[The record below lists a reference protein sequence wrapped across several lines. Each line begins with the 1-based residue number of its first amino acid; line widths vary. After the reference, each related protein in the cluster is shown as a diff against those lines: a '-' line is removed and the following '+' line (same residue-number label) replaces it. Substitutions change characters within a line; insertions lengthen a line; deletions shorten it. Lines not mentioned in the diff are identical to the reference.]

1 MTGSDAFNQIV
12 ASNSLG
18 RAVLPFGTRDYLKEF
33 SNNLQGGSGSPAG
46 SDDSNHQDTEG
57 NGFDPTKG
65 GQSQA
70 RLYTAKEDITP
81 EEAAIFDT
89 KIQDLKNA
97 SIIGALSIP
106 FKADA
111 FSKLEGDAKLKA
123 TGTRGVDDLYY
134 DLNSGLEKI
143 NGKHI
148 YPCASLIEFLL
159 LINSKIALKGDFD
172 LGRDAMSAGG
182 QGKSINDHS
191 TGRGID
197 IRYVG
202 TSMDTVVDLNTK
214 NVPKN
219 KTAFNLLLDTLAVM
233 DESLLPD
240 LIVFDDRLESEYG
253 ILSGAYE
260 IDSSASSGVNG
271 IIQKKYPM
279 LKKIDF
285 HANNGHQDHF
295 HIAFSPQRAGS
306 YIDYV
311 DSTTAPNWG
320 SSPST
325 GVSLQGL
332 SKYPDLFASRFA
344 DTSAVKNVDELYQA
358 LIGFGGFSPEVSAIF
373 VMIAQRE
380 SSISAA
386 GFNGNIGTGDYS
398 LGLWQINYYGN
409 QNLINQDID
418 LYDLQKEQTSYF
430 VSKQKIKTYKL
441 LFKDYET
448 LKINNINSAVAKMK
462 QIYNEEKTRKS
473 SQQNPV
479 FVDGKKYADDR
490 LFNAATQIGLLK
502 SFVSRYKSRW
512 KFTAWGEYKDGPEYG
527 WITSL
532 KFQTAVDVYVK
543 NNPGKT
549 KKDLQD
555 FCAPMIKNMLG
566 ADVHKGK
573 SVYTRWLE
581 GEIFGA

>member
-1 MTGSDAFNQIV
+1 MTGSDAFNQII
-12 ASNSLG
+12 SSGSLG
-18 RAVLPFGTRDYLKEF
+18 RAVLPYGTRDYLKEF
-33 SNNLQGGSGSPAG
+33 SDNLQGGSGSPAG
-46 SDDSNHQDTEG
+46 SEGSDHQDTEG

-65 GQSQA
+65 GQSEA

-81 EEAAIFDT
+81 EEAAVFDT

-97 SIIGALSIP
+97 SIIGSSSIP

-111 FSKLEGDAKLKA
+111 FSALEGNTKLNA
-123 TGTRGVDDLYY
+123 VGTRGVDDLYY
-134 DLNSGLEKI
+134 DSKSGLEKI

-159 LINSKIALKGDFD
+159 SINSKIALKGDFD

-182 QGKSINDHS
+182 QGKTINDHS

-202 TSMDTVVDLNTK
+202 TSMDTLVDLNPK

-285 HANNGHQDHF
+285 SANNGHQNHF
-295 HIAFSPQRAGS
+295 HIAFSPQRAGN
-306 YIDYV
+306 YKDYV

-320 SSPST
+320 NSPPV
-325 GVSLQGL
+325 GVSIEGL
-332 SKYPDLFASRFA
+332 AKYPDLFASRFA

-380 SSISAA
+380 SNISAA

-409 QNLINQDID
+409 QKLLNENVD
-418 LYDLQKEQTSYF
+418 LYSLVQVAEGYRVKKE
-430 VSKQKIKTYKL
+430 KIKTYKL
-441 LFKDYET
+441 LFKEYEE
-448 LKINNINSAVAKMK
+448 LKINNINSSVAKMV
-462 QIYNEEKTRKS
+462 QIYNEEKVRKS
-473 SQQNPV
+473 AQQNPV
-479 FVDGKKYADDR
+479 FLDGKKYADDR

-502 SFVSRYKSRW
+502 SFVSRYTSRW
-512 KFTAWGEYKDGPEYG
+512 KFTAWGEYASGPEYG
-527 WITSL
+527 WITRL
-532 KFQTAVDVYVK
+532 KFKTAVDVYVR
-543 NNPGKT
+543 NNPGKNE
-549 KKDLQD
+549 KDLQD

-566 ADVHKGK
+566 ASAHNGRA
-573 SVYTRWLE
+573 VYNRWLE

>member
-1 MTGSDAFNQIV
+1 M
-12 ASNSLG
+12 
-18 RAVLPFGTRDYLKEF
+18 
-33 SNNLQGGSGSPAG
+33 QGGSGSPAG
-46 SDDSNHQDTEG
+46 SEGSNHQDTEG

-70 RLYTAKEDITP
+70 RLYTAKENITP
-81 EEAAIFDT
+81 EEAEIFDA

-97 SIIGALSIP
+97 NIIGDLNIP

-111 FSKLEGDAKLKA
+111 FSALEGDTKLKA
-123 TGTRGVDDLYY
+123 VGARDVADLYY
-134 DLNSGLEKI
+134 DSKSGLEKI

-159 LINSKIALKGDFD
+159 SINSKIALKGDFD

-182 QGKSINDHS
+182 QGESVNDHS

-202 TSMDTVVDLNTK
+202 ASMDTLVDLNPK

-219 KTAFNLLLDTLAVM
+219 KTAFNLLLDALAVM

-240 LIVFDDRLESEYG
+240 LIVFDDRLASEYG

-260 IDSSASSGVNG
+260 IDSSASTGVNG

-285 HANNGHQDHF
+285 SANNGHQNHF
-295 HIAFSPQRAGS
+295 HIAFSPQRAGN

-311 DSTTAPNWG
+311 DSTTETNWG
-320 SSPST
+320 NSSPV
-325 GVSLQGL
+325 GVSVEALA
-332 SKYPDLFASRFA
+332 KYPDLFASRFA
-344 DTSAVKNVDELYQA
+344 DTSAVKSVDELYLA

-380 SSISAA
+380 SNISAA

-409 QNLINQDID
+409 QKLLNENID
-418 LYDLQKEQTSYF
+418 VYSLTKVAEGYRVAK
-430 VSKQKIKTYKL
+430 KKIKTYKL
-441 LFKDYET
+441 LFKEHEE
-448 LKINNINSAVAKMK
+448 LKIVGINSSVAKMK
-462 QIYNEEKTRKS
+462 QIYNEEKVRKS
-473 SQQNPV
+473 AQQNPR
-479 FVDGKKYADDR
+479 FLDGKTYADER
-490 LFNAATQIGLLK
+490 LFNAATQIALLK
-502 SFVSRYKSRW
+502 SFVSRYTARW
-512 KFTAWGEYKDGPEYG
+512 KFTAWGEYTNGPEYG
-527 WITSL
+527 WITNL
-532 KFQTAVDVYVK
+532 KFKTAVDVYVR
-543 NNPGKT
+543 NNPGKNE
-549 KKDLQD
+549 KDLQD

-566 ADVHKGK
+566 ASVHKGK
-573 SVYTRWLE
+573 SVYNRWLD
-581 GEIFGA
+581 GEVFGG